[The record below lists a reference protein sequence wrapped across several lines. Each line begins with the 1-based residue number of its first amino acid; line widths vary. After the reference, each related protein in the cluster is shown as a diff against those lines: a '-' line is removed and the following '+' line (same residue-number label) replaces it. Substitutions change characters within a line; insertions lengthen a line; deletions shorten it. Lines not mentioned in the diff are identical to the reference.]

1 VVGVT
6 QKCWTRLK
14 KRAKG
19 KHPSLFAVIII
30 EEGKKVHNFGTK
42 VSSGLVI
49 FRAVSMALSKAMVS

>member
-1 VVGVT
+1 MLD
-6 QKCWTRLK
+6 QAE

-19 KHPSLFAVIII
+19 KHPSLFVVIVS
-30 EEGKKVHNFGTK
+30 EERKKVYIFGTK